1 MEFRTAISLPHARET
16 IDHDQNVVMLGSC
29 FTDNVGERMLRDGF
43 NVSVNPMGVLYNPL
57 SIARVI
63 NRAINDEYYTADDLY
78 NYAGKDY
85 CLDFKAIA
93 GISTT
98 SKLLEEINRRIKEL
112 GGLLRRADVWIITF
126 GTSRVWD
133 LTGHGPVGNCHKLPG
148 NMFTTRTLGVK
159 EIVELWMPLIID
171 RRIIFTVS
179 PIRHTADGLHA
190 NQLSKAR
197 LLLAIEELQRQSK
210 LTEYFPSY
218 EIMNDDLRDYR
229 FYATDMKHPSE
240 VAVDYIYDIFSQHY
254 YTAATR
260 VRARDELAR
269 WRRSQHRPLL

>member
-1 MEFRTAISLPHARET
+1 MEFRTAISLPPARNT
-16 IDHDQNVVMLGSC
+16 IDHGQSVVMIGSC
-29 FTDNVGERMLRDGF
+29 FTDNVGERMMRDGF
-43 NVSVNPMGVLYNPL
+43 NVYVNPMGVLYNPF

-63 NRAINDEYYTADDLY
+63 NRAISDEYYTAADLY
-78 NYAGKDY
+78 SHDDKDY
-85 CLDFKAIA
+85 CLDFKAIPSIINTA
-93 GISTT
+93 E
-98 SKLLEEINRRIKEL
+98 LLKEINRRIKEL

-126 GTSRVWD
+126 GTSRVWE

-148 NMFTTRTLGVK
+148 NLFSTRMMGVD
-159 EIVELWMPLIID
+159 EIVELWKPLIND

-197 LLLAIEELQRQSK
+197 LLLAIEELQRLSK
-210 LTEYFPSY
+210 RVEYFPAY

-229 FYATDMKHPSE
+229 FYAADMKHPSE
-240 VAVDYIYDIFSQHY
+240 VAIDYIYDLFSQHY
-254 YTAATR
+254 YTAATQAK
-260 VRARDELAR
+260 AREELAR